1 MPTVNSAMPTRR
13 LPLLGLLLS
22 LLLYVG
28 GGVLAAGHL
37 HHDGVEVADH
47 ACATCLLAAA
57 TVAAVGAVSLLL
69 PVIAIKTLSDVA
81 LRRRAFTVAHR
92 PRARAPP
99 ALLI

>member
-1 MPTVNSAMPTRR
+1 MHTRR

-28 GGVLAAGHL
+28 GGLLAAGHL
-37 HHDGVEVADH
+37 HDEATEAADH
-47 ACATCLLAAA
+47 SCATCLLAAA
-57 TVAAVGAVSLLL
+57 TVAAVGAALLSLAVVTAHVL
-69 PVIAIKTLSDVA
+69 PDGVQLRPVFTTL
-81 LRRRAFTVAHR
+81 FR